1 MKKILMKKKTLMLT
15 GIFMILLLVGV
26 SLRPSTVKADSGT
39 FRVNG
44 RTYYISND
52 MYSTVLYQKT
62 GYNYRLVASI
72 GKNMNYKFSYGN
84 KLYFSGGGEWTSC
97 YTYSYTVGKKGFN
110 RVGSFFL
117 KSHRSRYAIGYT
129 DIAGDPSP
137 SSLCMFNLSSR
148 KLTRIGKGCDIKFIG
163 NKIYYAAVK
172 NKYTMQIIRRN
183 ANGCGK
189 RVLKTIKT
197 SRNNKLTY
205 VGNITKHSVKCYII
219 SKAGWK
225 IKIVR
230 F

>member
-1 MKKILMKKKTLMLT
+1 MKKKNLILA

-117 KSHRSRYAIGYT
+117 KSHRGRYAIGYM

-148 KLTRIGKGCDIKFIG
+148 KITRIGKGCDIKFIG

-183 ANGCGK
+183 ANGSGK
-189 RVLKTIKT
+189 RVVKTIKT
-197 SRNNKLTY
+197 SRNNSLTY
-205 VGNITKHSVKCYII
+205 VGNITEHSVKCYII